1 MDALGVSCCVRKLL
15 RFFPFRFSEETLR
28 PLYLSLLQ
36 QAREN
41 RTPEGDEERAA
52 ALIFKELGFFEP
64 VAKLVPAARITRRSC
79 TESQLFMALS
89 TR

>member
-1 MDALGVSCCVRKLL
+1 MPGASQATQVETWRLGDSW
-15 RFFPFRFSEETLR
+15 
-28 PLYLSLLQ
+28 
-36 QAREN
+36 A
-41 RTPEGDEERAA
+41 PEGEEEQAA

-64 VAKLVPAARITRRSC
+64 VPELVPAANVVRRSC